1 MAASFNKLDKSAPE
15 KPGVLLAIVSMS
27 TSPSNLLFFAC
38 TFKISILP
46 FKSGTSTVTCLS
58 KRPGRNNAGTSGST
72 DSIDFIDENDAR
84 RVLLRFL
91 EQVSH
96 SRGTHAN
103 KHFDKLGTGDGKEWD
118 AGFTRD
124 GLGEQSLT
132 GAWRTDEQN
141 AFRDLRADGGK
152 SFRLLQKLDNFH
164 EILLG
169 FVDTGNVVER
179 HARVRFHLKLGFR
192 LTKRHRVVPTHAP
205 RHARSTT
212 GATGSSGEQ
221 K

>member
-27 TSPSNLLFFAC
+27 TSPSNLLFLEC

-46 FKSGTSTVTCLS
+46 FKSGTSTETCLS
-58 KRPGRNNAGTSGST
+58 KRPGRNNAGSRMSALFVAATTMTPVLPSKPSISVNNWFNVCSLSSLPPPTPVPLDRPTASISST
-72 DSIDFIDENDAR
+72 KTMHGAFSFA
-84 RVLLRFL
+84 FL
-91 EQVSH
+91 
-96 SRGTHAN
+96 N
-103 KHFDKLGTGDGKEWD
+103 KSLTLEAPTPTNISTNSEPEMEKKWD

-169 FVDTGNVVER
+169 FVDT
-179 HARVRFHLKLGFR
+179 
-192 LTKRHRVVPTHAP
+192 
-205 RHARSTT
+205 
-212 GATGSSGEQ
+212 
-221 K
+221 